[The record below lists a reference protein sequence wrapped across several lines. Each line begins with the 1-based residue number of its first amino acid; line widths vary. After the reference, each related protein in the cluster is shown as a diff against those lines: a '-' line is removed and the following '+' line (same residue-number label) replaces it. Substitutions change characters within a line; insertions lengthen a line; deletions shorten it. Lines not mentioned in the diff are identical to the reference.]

1 MENTAMRS
9 VDRPQRFS
17 IRNGNLQSLLP
28 DASGN
33 AVNSSRVAFFQ
44 LMVGRFAVYGINH
57 DLGR

>member
-1 MENTAMRS
+1 MRS
-9 VDRPQRFS
+9 VDCPQRFS
-17 IRNGNLQSLLP
+17 IRDGNLQSLLP

-33 AVNSSRVAFFQ
+33 VVQFFTCGLFQ